1 VTPRAVTGFG
11 VASALGVGREA
22 FLASYPEAGRASG
35 GDRRVE
41 TFDVSPYAKTTVAR
55 VAEVPDFDATKHLGD
70 KGLRSLDRLAK
81 LLVVASRLAL
91 HDAGLKRAGAWT
103 PAPLPWPERLGVVVS
118 NAYGSL
124 EAITELDRVAV
135 LEDAR
140 YINPSRFPLTVSNSA
155 AGYVSIWEDLRAVNV
170 SVSDGNCGALDAVA
184 CADVLLDQA
193 RADVLLVGGAEAM
206 SEALFL
212 AFHRLGALGS
222 GSSTEGPCLGEGA
235 ALLALERSSAA
246 AARSASVLAEV
257 IGYGTSFAPPEREGA
272 LVHATP
278 VALEAAIGGAL
289 ADAGIEPR
297 DVDLVVSGVSGLRV
311 FDEAEL
317 LAIERTVGDHATVVA
332 PKLVLGETLGAG
344 GAMGMLAA
352 IAHLQAASPS
362 SGSSSSRGSSGSP
375 SNGTG
380 SSRGSSGSPSNATWV
395 RGPVRTV
402 VRTALVTSVGYYGNA
417 SALVMRAASR

>member
-41 TFDVSPYAKTTVAR
+41 TFDASPYAKTTGAR

-91 HDAGLKRAGAWT
+91 HDAGLKREGAWT
-103 PAPLPWPERLGVVVS
+103 PAPRPWPERLGVVVS

-222 GSSTEGPCLGEGA
+222 GTEGPCLGEGA
-235 ALLALERSSAA
+235 ALLALERSPAA

-289 ADAGIEPR
+289 ADAGVGPR

-362 SGSSSSRGSSGSP
+362 SGSSRGSSGSP
-375 SNGTG
+375 SNG
-380 SSRGSSGSPSNATWV
+380 TWV

>member
-11 VASALGVGREA
+11 VASALGVGRDA
-22 FLASYPEAGRASG
+22 FLAAYPDGGHTSG
-35 GDRRVE
+35 DERPVE
-41 TFDVSPYAKTTVAR
+41 TFDSSPYARSSGAR
-55 VAEVPDFDATKHLGD
+55 IAEVPDFDPTRHLGD

-91 HDAGLKRAGAWT
+91 HDAGLKREGAWT
-103 PAPLPWPERLGVVVS
+103 PAPRPWPERLGVVVS

-140 YINPSRFPLTVSNSA
+140 YINPSRFPLTVSNTA

-170 SVSDGNCGALDAVA
+170 SVSDGNCGAIDAVA

-212 AFHRLGALGS
+212 AFHRLGAIRS
-222 GSSTEGPCLGEGA
+222 GPSTDGPCLGEGA
-235 ALLALERSSAA
+235 ALLTLERSAA
-246 AARSASVLAEV
+246 ASARGASVLAEV

-278 VALEAAIGGAL
+278 AALEAAIDGAL
-289 ADAGIEPR
+289 ADAGVAAR
-297 DVDLVVSGVSGLRV
+297 DVDVVVSGVSGLRV

-317 LAIERTVGDHATVVA
+317 LAIERAVGDKAMVVA

-352 IAHLQAASPS
+352 IAHMGAPAEVDPKPGADS
-362 SGSSSSRGSSGSP
+362 SGRP
-375 SNGTG
+375 
-380 SSRGSSGSPSNATWV
+380 RDWV
-395 RGPVRTV
+395 RGPLRTPA
-402 VRTALVTSVGYYGNA
+402 RTALVTTVGYYGNA

>member
-1 VTPRAVTGFG
+1 MTPRAITGIG
-11 VASALGVGREA
+11 VASALGVGRA
-22 FLASYPEAGRASG
+22 SFQASYPEGARACAEP
-35 GDRRVE
+35 RNVE
-41 TFDVSPYAKTTVAR
+41 TFDASPYPEAR
-55 VAEVPDFDATKHLGD
+55 VAEVPDFDATRHLGD

-81 LLVVASRLAL
+81 LLVVTSRLAL
-91 HDAGLKRAGAWT
+91 HDAGLKRDGSWIGEG
-103 PAPLPWPERLGVVVS
+103 PSWPERVGVVVS

-184 CADVLLDQA
+184 CADVLLDQR
-193 RADVLLVGGAEAM
+193 RADALLVGGGEAM

-212 AFHRLGALGS
+212 AFHRLRAMGS
-222 GSSTEGPCLGEGA
+222 GSSGEGGPCLGEGA
-235 ALLALERSSAA
+235 AIFAVERKAA
-246 AARSASVLAEV
+246 AASRSANVLAEV

-278 VALEAAIGGAL
+278 IALEQAIIGAL
-289 ADAGIEPR
+289 SDAGITAT

-317 LAIERTVGDHATVVA
+317 LAIERTLGKDTPVVA

-352 IAHLQAASPS
+352 ISHFHAAQSPS
-362 SGSSSSRGSSGSP
+362 PGGQGVAPRSP
-375 SNGTG
+375 SC
-380 SSRGSSGSPSNATWV
+380 V
-395 RGPVRTV
+395 RGALREGARVALI
-402 VRTALVTSVGYYGNA
+402 TAVGYYGNA